1 MGALD
6 CPRLLLIDL
15 DDLNSSLSILI
26 WNRLGDYFVLTSHPL
41 SPHPLS
47 PQVHR
52 RLLEPAWLDDRD
64 RAANLCAYQYVQVS
78 ATECHRVPLIAT
90 DYRVLL
96 ETSSRM
102 FEKTYED

>member
-1 MGALD
+1 
-6 CPRLLLIDL
+6 LIDL

-26 WNRLGDYFVLTSHPL
+26 WNRLGDHSVLTSHPL

-64 RAANLCAYQYVQVS
+64 RAASLRAYQYMQVS
-78 ATECHRVPLIAT
+78 ATECHRVPPNAT
-90 DYRVLL
+90 DYIELI

-102 FEKTYED
+102 FQKTYED

>member
-1 MGALD
+1 M
-6 CPRLLLIDL
+6 

-26 WNRLGDYFVLTSHPL
+26 WNRLGDYSVLTS
-41 SPHPLS
+41 HPLS

-78 ATECHRVPLIAT
+78 ATECHRVRQSAT
-90 DYRVLL
+90 ECHRVPPSASDYRVLF

>member
-1 MGALD
+1 MTAVD
-6 CPRLLLIDL
+6 CNGLPLIDL
-15 DDLNSSLSILI
+15 DYLNSSLSILI
-26 WNRLGDYFVLTSHPL
+26 WNRLGDYFVLP
-41 SPHPLS
+41 PHPLS

-78 ATECHRVPLIAT
+78 ATECHRVPMIAT
-90 DYRVLL
+90 DYRVLF

>member
-1 MGALD
+1 MD
-6 CPRLLLIDL
+6 H
-15 DDLNSSLSILI
+15 LNSSLSILI
-26 WNRLGDYFVLTSHPL
+26 WNRLGDYSVLTS
-41 SPHPLS
+41 HPLS

-64 RAANLCAYQYVQVS
+64 RAASLRAYQYMQVS

-90 DYRVLL
+90 DYRVLF